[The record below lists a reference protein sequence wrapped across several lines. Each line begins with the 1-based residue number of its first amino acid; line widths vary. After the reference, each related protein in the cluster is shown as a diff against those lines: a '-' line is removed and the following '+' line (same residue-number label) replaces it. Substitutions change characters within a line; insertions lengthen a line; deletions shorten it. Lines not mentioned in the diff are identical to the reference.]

1 MLLRSICKCTSS
13 GRSESPAAE
22 IRAASVYFSRMY
34 GTRGRIFCHSLCSC
48 NALRLLCVPSGAQ
61 RQTTKIVEIR
71 ASYAQCQKYK
81 LTHSRSKQ
89 CHCKFLGSR
98 ILGPARP
105 YSSLGPSGPYPL
117 LGGYF
122 TKRVA
127 AASVYASASHL
138 NELSCLTY
146 FRVVIVIAPVTPIS
160 RLECVSNCCG
170 VLHHVARYSSLAK
183 SLTNAPSER
192 LFNMMVFW

>member
-1 MLLRSICKCTSS
+1 MPKIQANPLTVETVPLQVS
-13 GRSESPAAE
+13 GEQNPR
-22 IRAASVYFSRMY
+22 
-34 GTRGRIFCHSLCSC
+34 T
-48 NALRLLCVPSGAQ
+48 
-61 RQTTKIVEIR
+61 
-71 ASYAQCQKYK
+71 
-81 LTHSRSKQ
+81 
-89 CHCKFLGSR
+89 
-98 ILGPARP
+98 ARP